1 MTGSCK
7 NMCKHFSFWAKG
19 WPATLQQEKRHFHE
33 MCYIPS
39 YSVFSLHYHEV
50 CYIPSYSVFSL
61 HYHEVCYI
69 PSYSVFSLHYHD
81 VCYIPSYSVT
91 PPPPPTLHK
100 ITNDTGHGGQCC
112 KLPSQTETTTVSNA
126 NLFIIYFII
135 TQNRTVSTNGT
146 HLLHGVYS
154 TVNHM
159 SRVLYV
165 HDSLITPS
173 KPSIIDAP

>member
-1 MTGSCK
+1 MTGHSATRK
-7 NMCKHFSFWAKG
+7 KAFPWNVLHTLLFSILPPLPWSVLH
-19 WPATLQQEKRHFHE
+19 TLL
-33 MCYIPS
+33 
-39 YSVFSLHYHEV
+39 FSILPPLPWCVLHTLL
-50 CYIPSYSVFSL
+50 FSN
-61 HYHEVCYI
+61 
-69 PSYSVFSLHYHD
+69 
-81 VCYIPSYSVT
+81 

-159 SRVLYV
+159 LRVLYV
-165 HDSLITPS
+165 HDSLITPW
-173 KPSIIDAP
+173 KPSIINAP